1 MRRFLALA
9 LLALLAPA
17 ALPPAAHA
25 AHAAQA
31 SARALTFD
39 DLFEKEHVG
48 RRPEQLA
55 WRPDGAALTYLW
67 DAGDG
72 EALWSLDPA
81 TNKAKRLFTVSDL
94 EGLGGSLDAY
104 HGFPTGTA
112 EILESGG
119 DLFLWR
125 PGAGLER
132 LTKTEAD
139 EEAPTLSPDGTK
151 LAYVRQGNLYLLD
164 LSVPAA
170 RRTER
175 ALTTDGE
182 PGKILNGTN
191 DWVYGEE
198 IWNRSPEG
206 FWWSP
211 DSRRIAYYHFDD
223 TPVGRYTLLPDYT
236 PPYPEPR
243 YQSYPKAGTA
253 NPKVRFGVLDL
264 ATGKTAWLHTESR
277 EETYL
282 ARLRWL
288 AKGDRVAVERLN
300 REQTDLDL
308 LLCSPTTGAC
318 GVALRET
325 HSTWVNLGTET
336 TFLPG
341 GRFLWASARDG
352 WRHLYL
358 YSLGAGAEAKAT
370 LVRQL
375 TSGAWAVAGVQ
386 TAGDDALVVTAYGT
400 GPLGAAYRRLLWVPL
415 DGSPMRE
422 IAAGHGWHQA
432 DVAPGGRYLVH
443 AWSSADDPGWQRV
456 ESLGQ
461 GGALERT
468 ADLPSTPPAFDP
480 AALPQW
486 RFFQIPAGDG
496 APAGTLL
503 PAAELLPEG
512 VASDGGDSDGAP
524 GEARHPVIMYH
535 YGGPGSQVVSDRW
548 ATRGRGLWHKM
559 MAQRGFGVLYVD
571 NLASVFFGKAGE
583 DRVHRRFGEVNLA
596 AQKAGVEYLKTRP
609 WADPGRIGL
618 WGWSGGGSNTLYCVL
633 NSPGTWHAAVA
644 GAPVTN
650 WRYYDTIWT
659 ERYLDSPQ
667 DNPDGYDASSP
678 ISYADQLADALLIVH
693 GTADDNVHPQNTMAM
708 ADAWVKADI
717 PFEMAIYPG
726 EKHGFREPAN
736 RHFYERM
743 TEFFERKLSASR

>member
-1 MRRFLALA
+1 MRRAHVLV

-17 ALPPAAHA
+17 ARAAA
-25 AHAAQA
+25 P
-31 SARALTFD
+31 SNPLTFD
-39 DLFEKEHVG
+39 DLFEKEHYG
-48 RRPEQLA
+48 SRPEQVA
-55 WRPDGAALTYLW
+55 WRPDGGALTYLW

-72 EALWSLDPA
+72 EAFWSLDP
-81 TNKAKRLFTVSDL
+81 TSGKAERLFAVSEL
-94 EGLGGSLDAY
+94 EGLGGSLDGY
-104 HGFPTGTA
+104 QGFPSGAA

-132 LTKTEAD
+132 LTRTEAD

-151 LAYVRQGNLYLLD
+151 LAYVREGDLYLLD
-164 LSVPAA
+164 LSAPAG
-170 RRTER
+170 RRAER
-175 ALTTDGE
+175 ALTSDGE
-182 PGKILNGTN
+182 PGKTLNGTN
-191 DWVYGEE
+191 DWVYEEE

-223 TPVGRYTLLPDYT
+223 TPVGRYTLLPDYK
-236 PPYPEPR
+236 PSYPEPR
-243 YQSYPKAGTA
+243 YQRYPKAGTA
-253 NPKVRFGVLDL
+253 NPEVRFGVLDVASGKTTWL
-264 ATGKTAWLHTESR
+264 ATEGK
-277 EETYL
+277 EEAYL
-282 ARLRWL
+282 ARLHWL
-288 AKGDRVAVERLN
+288 PDGESVAVERLN

-318 GVALRET
+318 RTALAET
-325 HSTWVNLGTET
+325 HPTWVNLGTET

-358 YSLGAGAEAKAT
+358 YSLRAGARAGAGATAT

-375 TSGAWAVAGVQ
+375 TAGDWAVAGVA
-386 TAGDDALVVTAYGT
+386 TAGDDALLVTAYGT
-400 GPLGAAYRRLLWVPL
+400 GPLGAARRRLLWVPL
-415 DGSPMRE
+415 DGSPPRE
-422 IAAGHGWHQA
+422 LAAGPGWHEA

-443 AWSSADDPGWQRV
+443 GWSSADEPGWQRI
-456 ESLGQ
+456 ESIGD
-461 GGALERT
+461 GGALERV
-468 ADLPSTPPAFDP
+468 ADLPATPPSFDP
-480 AALPQW
+480 AALPKW
-486 RFFQIPAGDG
+486 RFFQIPAGDS
-496 APAGTLL
+496 APEGTML
-503 PAAELLPEG
+503 PAAELLPAG
-512 VASDGGDSDGAP
+512 VDGGAGDG
-524 GEARHPVIMYH
+524 ERHPVVMYH
-535 YGGPGSQVVSDRW
+535 YGGPGSQVIVDRW
-548 ATRGRGLWHKM
+548 ASRGRGLWHKM
-559 MAQRGFGVLYVD
+559 MAERGFGVLSVD

-596 AQKAGVEYLKTRP
+596 AQKAGVDYLKTQA
-609 WADPGRIGL
+609 WADPARVGL
-618 WGWSGGGSNTLYCVL
+618 WGWSGGGSNTLYCLL

-644 GAPVTN
+644 GAPVTD

-659 ERYLDSPQ
+659 ERYLDSPR
-667 DNPDGYDASSP
+667 DNADGYDASSA

-708 ADAWVKADI
+708 VDAWVKADI

-726 EKHGFREPAN
+726 EKHGFRDAAN

-743 TEFFERKLSASR
+743 TEFFERKLGTSE

>member
-1 MRRFLALA
+1 MRRILALV
-9 LLALLAPA
+9 LLALVAPV
-17 ALPPAAHA
+17 ALPPP
-25 AHAAQA
+25 
-31 SARALTFD
+31 ARAAEPASQSSRLTFD
-39 DLFEKEHVG
+39 DLFEKEHAG

-72 EALWSLDPA
+72 EALWSMDPA
-81 TNKAKRLFTVSDL
+81 TGKSERLFTVSDL

-104 HGFPTGTA
+104 HGFPTGAA
-112 EILESGG
+112 EVLEAGG

-125 PGAGLER
+125 PGTGLDR
-132 LTKTEAD
+132 LTKTEAH
-139 EEAPTLSPDGTK
+139 EEAPTPSPDGTK
-151 LAYVRQGNLYLLD
+151 LAYVREGNLYLLD

-182 PGKILNGTN
+182 PGKTLDGTN

-223 TPVGRYTLLPDYT
+223 TAVGEYTLLPDYT
-236 PPYPEPR
+236 PPYPTPR
-243 YQSYPKAGTA
+243 VQRYPKAGTA
-253 NPKVRFGVLDL
+253 NPKVRFGVLEL
-264 ATGKTAWLHTESR
+264 ATGKTTWLATESQ

-282 ARLRWL
+282 ARLHWL
-288 AKGDRVAVERLN
+288 PDGESVAVERLN

-318 GVALRET
+318 RTALSET

-336 TFLPG
+336 TFLSG
-341 GRFLWASARDG
+341 DRFVWASARDG

-358 YSLGAGAEAKAT
+358 YSLRAGARAT
-370 LVRQL
+370 LVRRL
-375 TSGAWAVAGVQ
+375 TSGAWAVAGVA
-386 TAGDDALVVTAYGT
+386 TAGDDALLVTAYGT
-400 GPLGAAYRRLLWVPL
+400 GPLGAARRRLLRVPL
-415 DGSPMRE
+415 DGSPPRE
-422 IAAGHGWHQA
+422 LAAGPGWHEA
-432 DVAPGGRYLVH
+432 DVAPAGRYLVH
-443 AWSSADDPGWQRV
+443 TWSSANEPGWQRV
-456 ESLGQ
+456 ESI
-461 GGALERT
+461 GADGTLQRT
-468 ADLPSTPPAFDP
+468 AELPSTPPTFDP

-486 RFFQIPAGDG
+486 RFFQIPAGDD
-496 APAGTLL
+496 APEGTML
-503 PAAELLPEG
+503 PAAELLPAG
-512 VASDGGDSDGAP
+512 VGD
-524 GEARHPVIMYH
+524 RHPVVMYH
-535 YGGPGSQVVSDRW
+535 YGGPGSQVVVDRW
-548 ATRGRGLWHKM
+548 ASRGRGLWHKM
-559 MAQRGFGVLYVD
+559 MAQRGFGVLSVD
-571 NLASVFFGKAGE
+571 NRASVFFGKAGE

-596 AQKAGVEYLKTRP
+596 AQKAGVEYLKTQA
-609 WADPGRIGL
+609 WADPARIGL
-618 WGWSGGGSNTLYCVL
+618 WGWSGGGSNTLYCLL

-644 GAPVTN
+644 GAPVTD

-667 DNPDGYDASSP
+667 DNADGYEASSA

-693 GTADDNVHPQNTMAM
+693 GTADDNVHPQSTMAM
-708 ADAWVKADI
+708 VDAWVKADI

-726 EKHGFREPAN
+726 EKHGFRDPAN

-743 TEFFERKLSASR
+743 TEFFERKLAAGN